1 LFVPSPWYKNRV
13 ILIGD
18 AVHATIPQLGQG
30 AGLALE
36 DSVVLADLL
45 KSESNVE
52 TALAKFM
59 ERRLERC
66 KLVVD
71 VSVQV
76 GELEQLDWKGQLPEG
91 VNLGAIMGKALGAMM
106 KPI

>member
-1 LFVPSPWYKNRV
+1 
-13 ILIGD
+13 
-18 AVHATIPQLGQG
+18 
-30 AGLALE
+30 
-36 DSVVLADLL
+36 
-45 KSESNVE
+45 
-52 TALAKFM
+52 M